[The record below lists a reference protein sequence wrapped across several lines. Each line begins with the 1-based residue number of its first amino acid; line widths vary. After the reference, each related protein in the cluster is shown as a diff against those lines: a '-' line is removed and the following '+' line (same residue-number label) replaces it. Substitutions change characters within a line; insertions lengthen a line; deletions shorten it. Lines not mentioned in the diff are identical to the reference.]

1 MLKEFKE
8 FALKGNI
15 VDMAVGVIIGG
26 AFQKIVTSL
35 VSDVIMPA
43 ISIITGKVD
52 YSDLTFTVGNASI
65 KYGAFLTSII
75 DFLIIALSIFIVI
88 KYITSV
94 NKRAEEIH
102 KQNKEKMRKHKW
114 FQQLEEKI
122 PTCKEETTEAAPEPT
137 TQVCPFCLSEINIK
151 ATRCPHC
158 TSILEATKEV

>member
-35 VSDVIMPA
+35 VNDVIMPA

-88 KYITSV
+88 KHISMA
-94 NKRAEEIH
+94 NQRAEEIH
-102 KQNKEKMRKHKW
+102 KQNKEKIKKHKW
-114 FQQLEEKI
+114 FKKIEEKI
-122 PTCKEETTEAAPEPT
+122 PTSKEEKTSPSPEPT
-137 TQVCPFCLSEINIK
+137 TKVCSFCLSEINIK

-158 TSILEATKEV
+158 TSVLETTKEV